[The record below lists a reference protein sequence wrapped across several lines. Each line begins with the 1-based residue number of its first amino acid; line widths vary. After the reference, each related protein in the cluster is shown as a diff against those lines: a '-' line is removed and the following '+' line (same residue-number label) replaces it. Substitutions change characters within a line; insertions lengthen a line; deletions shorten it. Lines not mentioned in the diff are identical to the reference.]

1 MKREYG
7 LMRAVNPQDLE
18 IKVQVRLDEGWMC
31 LGGPITSQHQ
41 TNTDGYYQAV
51 VRDTME
57 QPQPATKPA
66 PFEQAASERPLG
78 ESIKGPF
85 STNAA
90 YVKADAIPSPRPSPA
105 SSEPH
110 PESSGPA

>member
-57 QPQPATKPA
+57 KERA
-66 PFEQAASERPLG
+66 FEQAVSERELKPRETLVAPTGPYPRAPLFTAN
-78 ESIKGPF
+78 P
-85 STNAA
+85 
-90 YVKADAIPSPRPSPA
+90 PSQPSPA